1 MGTISHSVALTNL
14 LRKGLS
20 LFYQVFNI
28 FFLFSSM
35 KYEILHIVLFV
46 YIFIHTNATWWRT
59 FEASMKTN
67 RRRQE
72 DEEKAKEAEANQTRD

>member
-20 LFYQVFNI
+20 LFYQLFNI

-46 YIFIHTNATWWRT
+46 YIFTYTNATWWRT

-72 DEEKAKEAEANQTRD
+72 EKGKKEAEANQTRD

>member
-1 MGTISHSVALTNL
+1 MGTIGHSVALTNL

-20 LFYQVFNI
+20 LFYQLFNI

-46 YIFIHTNATWWRT
+46 YIFIYTNATWWRT